1 MISLEIISP
10 LVVQGVGGRLEYVAP
25 VLLPADDA
33 AAPCMKC
40 KKATSAVLTCIST
53 FLLKNKLTYV
63 HLQIQQVV
71 QIDIGWQ
78 NPCPNQPSFRLQC
91 SCSQTT
97 K

>member
-40 KKATSAVLTCIST
+40 KKATSAV
-53 FLLKNKLTYV
+53 
-63 HLQIQQVV
+63 
-71 QIDIGWQ
+71 
-78 NPCPNQPSFRLQC
+78 
-91 SCSQTT
+91 
-97 K
+97 